1 MQDLNS
7 EDFLKM
13 LQTLRQKYD
22 KVFVDSPPV
31 GAVSDAVSIMPAVD
45 GVVYVV
51 KYNSAKR
58 KVIKNYIRRMM
69 ESNIPIFGAV
79 MNMVTSSAA
88 AVSSLNYY
96 DKSYQNYYT
105 TPPAESK
112 KAAKEDGKSNSA
124 KG

>member
-1 MQDLNS
+1 
-7 EDFLKM
+7 
-13 LQTLRQKYD
+13 
-22 KVFVDSPPV
+22 
-31 GAVSDAVSIMPAVD
+31 
-45 GVVYVV
+45 
-51 KYNSAKR
+51 
-58 KVIKNYIRRMM
+58 M

-124 KG
+124 KGVVKNVLLFLFLNTDNLLK